1 MSDEIILFVKNS
13 LSYKEKFYYL
23 MDLLITNQYE
33 SRLESVVFFLI
44 FYIQTLSGFFSE
56 KVGVLKPNQSKSDK
70 ILNVIQKVVR
80 LRELL
85 ITEKKIF

>member
-56 KVGVLKPNQSKSDK
+56 KVGVLNPNQSKSDK

-85 ITEKKIF
+85 IT